1 MSTMVYGADV
11 MLSMEIDI
19 PLWQRFQFNEETNKD
34 ELEYAADLIDKLKE
48 VAHV

>member
-11 MLSMEIDI
+11 MLSMEINM
-19 PLWQRFQFNEETNKD
+19 PSWQQFQFNEEINKA